1 MNIQDLQQEWHEQ
14 GNQDDVVTKLF
25 KESRHRKIDDLIKKN
40 VVSSI
45 LFMLL
50 NLIINIYVWSILIS
64 NFGNISTRYFGIL
77 MLILT
82 YVVLFKNIQQL
93 NSIYK
98 INNSRPIVELQK
110 LIGKLKVERIRHNR
124 FIFIFSN
131 LFFWSLIILIFKWDL
146 ALLIPYIWEKA
157 SIVVIIHISFSII
170 WFPLSIWILN
180 KYNTTTETSKFWSR
194 LNRES
199 YLSDQSLNFSL
210 NNALTYIKEIEAF
223 ENENVLQHRV

>member
-1 MNIQDLQQEWHEQ
+1 MNIQDLQQEWNEQ

-25 KESRHRKIDDLIKKN
+25 KESRHRKVDALLKKN

-64 NFGNISTRYFGIL
+64 NFENISTRYIGIL

-82 YVVLFKNIQQL
+82 YAVLFKNIRQL
-93 NSIYK
+93 DFIYK
-98 INNSRPIVELQK
+98 INNSKPVVELQK
-110 LIGKLKVERIRHNR
+110 LIGKLKIERIRHNR

-131 LFFWSLIILIFKWDL
+131 LFFWSIIILTYKWDL
-146 ALLIPYIWEKA
+146 TLLIPYLWEEA
-157 SIVVIIHISFSII
+157 SIVVIIHIGFSII
-170 WFPLSIWILN
+170 WFPLSLWILN
-180 KYNTTTETSKFWSR
+180 KYDKSESSKFWNR

-199 YLSDQSLNFSL
+199 YLSDQSLNTSL
-210 NNALTYIKEIEAF
+210 NNALTYLKEIKDF
-223 ENENVLQHRV
+223 EN

>member
-1 MNIQDLQQEWHEQ
+1 MNIQDLQQNWREQ
-14 GNQDDVVTKLF
+14 ENQDDLVTKLF
-25 KESRHRKIDDLIKKN
+25 KESRQRKIDSVIKKN
-40 VVSSI
+40 VLNSI

-50 NLIINIYVWSILIS
+50 NLVINIYTWSVLVS
-64 NFGNISTRYFGIL
+64 SFENMSTRYIGIL
-77 MLILT
+77 MLVLT
-82 YVVLFKNIQQL
+82 YMVLFKNIQQL

-98 INNSRPIVELQK
+98 INNSKPIIELQK

-146 ALLIPYIWEKA
+146 AILIPYIWEKA

-170 WFPLSIWILN
+170 WFPLSIRILN
-180 KYNTTTETSKFWSR
+180 KYNTATETSKFWSR

-210 NNALTYIKEIEAF
+210 NNALTYLKDIEAF
-223 ENENVLQHRV
+223 ENENVLQDRV

>member
-1 MNIQDLQQEWHEQ
+1 MNIQDLQQEWNEQ
-14 GNQDDVVTKLF
+14 GNQDDLVTKLF
-25 KESRHRKIDDLIKKN
+25 KESRHSKIDTLLKKN

-64 NFGNISTRYFGIL
+64 NFDNISTRYIGIL

-82 YVVLFKNIQQL
+82 YVVLFKNIRQL
-93 NSIYK
+93 DFIYK
-98 INNSRPIVELQK
+98 INNSKPVVELQK

-131 LFFWSLIILIFKWDL
+131 LFFWSIIILIYKWDL
-146 ALLIPYIWEKA
+146 TLLIPYLWEEA

-170 WFPLSIWILN
+170 WFPLSLWILN
-180 KYNTTTETSKFWSR
+180 KYDKAESSKFWNR

-199 YLSDQSLNFSL
+199 YLSDQSLNTSL
-210 NNALTYIKEIEAF
+210 NNALTYLKEIEDF
-223 ENENVLQHRV
+223 EN